1 MRKRR
6 QSLKNKEFF
15 ESIIFFSSSI
25 LSIFGLIMYLWIYT
39 EIDQNMLAINT
50 QKKVKNELENN
61 LNELKMEI
69 SQLSRGDRISKYATD
84 KLGMIP
90 AIPETLIIEI
100 NSYN

>member
-6 QSLKNKEFF
+6 RSLKNKEFF

-50 QKKVKNELENN
+50 QKKVKNELKNN

-69 SQLSRGDRISKYATD
+69 SQLSRGDRISKYAKD
-84 KLGMIP
+84 ELGMIP
-90 AIPETLIIEI
+90 AIPETLIVEI

>member
-1 MRKRR
+1 MRKKRR
-6 QSLKNKEFF
+6 SLKNKEFF
-15 ESIIFFSSSI
+15 ESIIFFGSSI
-25 LSIFGLIMYLWIYT
+25 LSIIGLIMYLWIYT

-61 LNELKMEI
+61 LNELKIEI
-69 SQLSRGDRISKYATD
+69 SQLSRGDRISNYAINE
-84 KLGMIP
+84 LGMIP

>member
-39 EIDQNMLAINT
+39 EIDQNMLAIGA
-50 QKKVKNELENN
+50 QEKVKNELENN

-69 SQLSRGDRISKYATD
+69 SQLSRGDRISKYAID
-84 KLGMIP
+84 ELGMIP
-90 AIPETLIIEI
+90 AIPETLVIEI
-100 NSYN
+100 NNYN

>member
-39 EIDQNMLAINT
+39 EIDQNMLAIST

-61 LNELKMEI
+61 LSELKMEI
-69 SQLSRGDRISKYATD
+69 SQLSRGDRISKYAID